1 MQRNGLNGF
10 WNYEMKTRRWYPG
23 HKEISKYFELKRK
36 LK

>member
-1 MQRNGLNGF
+1 MGF
-10 WNYEMKTRRWYPG
+10 GIMKTRRWFPG